1 MGRVAVGKTL
11 LIAAACAVIPLIG
24 NIVASF
30 FTTWTGAATWL
41 VTPIVGVGVAMLTA
55 LIQAYGSVPTGQP
68 RLPQEGP
75 YPRYRPERR
84 GMSLPL
90 ALLTALLVI
99 GVGGLAVTEGV
110 RYGVGY
116 ITGNESGTDRLA
128 QRTSASASAN
138 GLIVTVEGVTYT
150 AHFTRVDVAARNE
163 TGTTLDLPLFG
174 YCVFTG
180 REGTTLAADPF
191 RSRWSTTLAPG
202 SLQRG
207 TIVFKGHLAASV
219 RRASLSFTQIFGPTG
234 GGSITVRH
242 LRLRPG

>member
-1 MGRVAVGKTL
+1 
-11 LIAAACAVIPLIG
+11 
-24 NIVASF
+24 
-30 FTTWTGAATWL
+30 
-41 VTPIVGVGVAMLTA
+41 
-55 LIQAYGSVPTGQP
+55 
-68 RLPQEGP
+68 
-75 YPRYRPERR
+75 
-84 GMSLPL
+84 MSLPL

-128 QRTSASASAN
+128 QRTSASAS

-191 RSRWSTTLAPG
+191 RSRCQQRWHPAACNAERSYSKVTCPPLSDERHSASHRSLAPLGVAPSPYATSG
-202 SLQRG
+202 SDPVSMRPPCRAIGLPRSSALTRRG
-207 TIVFKGHLAASV
+207 ATDLDVIARQAALEPRPADWQ
-219 RRASLSFTQIFGPTG
+219 RRAPPPRAPPAAADGPPAPAQRRSLWQTPARQPFP
-234 GGSITVRH
+234 
-242 LRLRPG
+242 P